1 MKFEEK
7 LRTLGK
13 KEVYDEYCSF
23 LDLNIEQYMQIQ
35 NSLLKEQIALWQD
48 TKLAQSILKGKKIES
63 FSDFRKVIPLTTYE
77 DYADILLKRDDE
89 YLPSPASLWI
99 ETTWEGGNHPVKVAP
114 YNRAM
119 LETFFTNVC
128 ACFLIATGKQRYD
141 FDIKSSYHML
151 YGLAP
156 LPYATG
162 LLPISLDNQIGIK
175 FLPDVE
181 TATSLS
187 FSERNKLGFKQGLF
201 EGIEYFFGLGSVT
214 YYISK
219 SLDKM
224 SSQQKSFKY
233 SQFFKNPK
241 RAARLLK
248 GINRAKKENRG
259 LLPKDLFDLKG
270 FVVAGTDN
278 ELYKDDLEKMWGV
291 RPLEIFAGTEPTLLG
306 TETYS
311 RKGLVFFPDS
321 CYLEFIPEEE
331 TIKYKDDPDHEYTTH
346 TLDEVCENCNYE
358 LVISVLKG
366 GAFMRYR
373 VGDIYRCVGLKDK
386 DDNINLPIF
395 KFIDRT
401 KDVID
406 IAGFT
411 RITKNSIDDVIKLSK
426 LDIKDYIACKE
437 IDRNDRPFLH
447 MYVEMSD
454 DAMYG
459 DAITIEVLK
468 DHLTAY
474 FKYFDSDYADL
485 KKILG
490 IDPLQITILKRRSL
504 SEYPEKIDRI
514 NPSKNEMVKFM
525 RYINESAGY

>member
-1 MKFEEK
+1 M
-7 LRTLGK
+7 
-13 KEVYDEYCSF
+13 
-23 LDLNIEQYMQIQ
+23 
-35 NSLLKEQIALWQD
+35 
-48 TKLAQSILKGKKIES
+48 
-63 FSDFRKVIPLTTYE
+63 
-77 DYADILLKRDDE
+77 
-89 YLPSPASLWI
+89 
-99 ETTWEGGNHPVKVAP
+99 
-114 YNRAM
+114 
-119 LETFFTNVC
+119 
-128 ACFLIATGKQRYD
+128 
-141 FDIKSSYHML
+141 
-151 YGLAP
+151 
-156 LPYATG
+156 
-162 LLPISLDNQIGIK
+162 
-175 FLPDVE
+175 
-181 TATSLS
+181 
-187 FSERNKLGFKQGLF
+187 
-201 EGIEYFFGLGSVT
+201 
-214 YYISK
+214 
-219 SLDKM
+219 
-224 SSQQKSFKY
+224 
-233 SQFFKNPK
+233 
-241 RAARLLK
+241 
-248 GINRAKKENRG
+248 
-259 LLPKDLFDLKG
+259 LPKDLFDLKG

-331 TIKYKDDPDHEYTTH
+331 TIKYKDDPDHEYTTY

-437 IDRNDRPFLH
+437 IDSNDRPFLH

-454 DAMYG
+454 DAMYS